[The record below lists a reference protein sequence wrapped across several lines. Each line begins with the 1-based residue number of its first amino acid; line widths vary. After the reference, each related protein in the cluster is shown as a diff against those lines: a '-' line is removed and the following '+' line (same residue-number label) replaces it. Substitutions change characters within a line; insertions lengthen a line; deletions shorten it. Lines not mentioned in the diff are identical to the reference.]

1 MQAPVDK
8 SSPLLHYQA
17 MKYDRD
23 PVLFQ
28 VFAHFGTMGALA
40 KQLNVTLQAVSAW
53 KKVPLRH
60 VQTLS
65 SMTGIPRERLRP
77 DIYEESEDDPYKL

>member
-1 MQAPVDK
+1 
-8 SSPLLHYQA
+8 
-17 MKYDRD
+17 
-23 PVLFQ
+23 
-28 VFAHFGTMGALA
+28 MGALA